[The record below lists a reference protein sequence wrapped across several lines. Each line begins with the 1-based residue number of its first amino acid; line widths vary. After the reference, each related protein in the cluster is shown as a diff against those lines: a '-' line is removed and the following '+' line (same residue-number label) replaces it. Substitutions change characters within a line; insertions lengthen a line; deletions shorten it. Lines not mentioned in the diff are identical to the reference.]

1 MDDLCRYAGSA
12 LAFIGRYVSGRP
24 LAHAVIVA
32 AVLGAVAC
40 SVGAQYGIKLLV
52 DAVAAGFTGSP
63 VQVWLAFVLLAT
75 LIGADNLLWR
85 LASWIASSTFVA
97 VSGDLRRDLFRHLTG
112 HAPSYFVDRMPAT
125 LTSRITATSNA
136 VYTLENMFVWNVLP
150 PCMATVA
157 AIIFTATVSIPMAL
171 SLTML
176 AGVLVFVMC
185 RLAAAGRP
193 LHHEFAAKAAT
204 VDGEMV
210 DVVANMP
217 LVWAYCG
224 LGREHSRLDAAI
236 DLELGARRRSLFY
249 LEKLRLFHAV
259 VTVLLTIAFL
269 AWALRAVAERRRDR
283 RRRGAGVHARTF
295 NSACH
300 ARPGSG
306 TGGRDS
312 ACRPTVGGA
321 RYPARA
327 ASHA

>member
-12 LAFIGRYVSGRP
+12 LAFIGRYVSGET

-52 DAVAAGFTGSP
+52 DAVAAGFTASP

-236 DLELGARRRSLFY
+236 DLELGAAAQPVLSGEAAPVPRGGHR
-249 LEKLRLFHAV
+249 
-259 VTVLLTIAFL
+259 TVDHRVPGMGA
-269 AWALRAVAERRRDR
+269 RAVAERRRDR